1 MSRYRIVTEGTLVPV
16 PGGKKI
22 EELFGRIHTG
32 TESFSLA
39 HMVAPGNWSEPPQ
52 TPEFGELTIMVRGAL
67 RITIDGEEIE
77 LEAGQSL
84 WVEPGATVRYRNPF
98 EAEAEYYAICLP
110 AFSVE
115 LAHRQED

>member
-1 MSRYRIVTEGTLVPV
+1 MSGYRIVTAGTLVPV

-22 EELFGRIHTG
+22 EELFGRVHTG
-32 TESFSLA
+32 TETFSLA

-52 TPEFGELTIMVRGAL
+52 RPEFGELTIMIRGTLEIA
-67 RITIDGEEIE
+67 IDGEAVV

-98 EAEAEYYAICLP
+98 DAEAEYYAICIP
-110 AFSVE
+110 AFSVD
-115 LAHRQED
+115 LAHRQDE